1 MIAEIT
7 DKKVNVKNV
16 RVFCGD
22 KNADFIT
29 FSVPKEYNG
38 VSLENVPVYI
48 KVKNQLG
55 ECRKKVLSSV
65 ADGDKLLV
73 EWKIGSEATVTG
85 GRLVCQLSFEKS
97 DGTLVMNTQTFALHV
112 GESIPDDLVA
122 DSVPVDHITQL
133 QNDLQSKLEQVNAI
147 LSGEIVNKING
158 KTGYITLTAEDVGGL
173 AEGDPVS
180 KLENDSGYITG
191 SGADAKITAH
201 DGSTAAHSD
210 IRQLIGEVKT
220 VSDAATVTLVY
231 ETAEAMAAALQS
243 FPATKLKKGD
253 CIRVAEEGCPDF
265 YVKEKLSQSVTFVF
279 GTIDGLLE
287 KVKTEGALKIGYYS
301 LAAGSGTGGSGLP
314 DVTADDAGKI
324 LKVSDD
330 GAWEV
335 VSDPAYGGET
345 ETYILFTV
353 DGVKYYAQSGSRWAA
368 WCASPF
374 NNGNFVLAAYYSYG
388 DCVSA
393 GNGKYVFIEGAN
405 MPTFSSLPIVENGV
419 YFTKVP
425 EDN

>member
-7 DKKVNVKNV
+7 DKKVNVKNM

-22 KNADFIT
+22 KDADLIT
-29 FSVPKEYNG
+29 FSVPKTYNG
-38 VSLENVPVYI
+38 ISLENVPVYI
-48 KVKNQLG
+48 KMKNQLG

-65 ADGDKLLV
+65 NDGDKLLI
-73 EWKIGSEATVTG
+73 EWKIGREATVTG

-133 QNDLQSKLEQVNAI
+133 QNDLQSKFEQVNAI

-180 KLENDSGYITG
+180 KLENDVGYVTNTG
-191 SGADAKITAH
+191 VEAKLAEH
-201 DGSTAAHSD
+201 NGSTAAHSD
-210 IRQLIGEVKT
+210 LRQLIGEVKT

-231 ETAEAMAAALQS
+231 RTAEAMVGALQN
-243 FPATKLKKGD
+243 FPEAKLKKGD
-253 CIRVAEEGCPDF
+253 CVRVVEDGCPDF
-265 YVKEKLSQSVTFVF
+265 YVRDKLSQFVPYVF
-279 GTIDGLLE
+279 GTIDGLLDAL
-287 KVKTEGALKIGYYS
+287 KDGGTLKIGYCS
-301 LAAGSGTGGSGLP
+301 LAVGAGTGGSGLP
-314 DVTADDAGKI
+314 DVTTDDAGKI
-324 LKVSDD
+324 LRVSDD

-335 VSDPAYGGET
+335 VADPTYGGET

-353 DGVKYYAQSGSRWAA
+353 DGVKYYAKSGSRWGD

-374 NNGNFVLAAYYSYG
+374 NNGNFVVAAYYDYG

-393 GNGKYVFIEGAN
+393 GSGKYVFAEGAN
-405 MPTFSSLPIVENGV
+405 MPIFSNYPIVENCEYV
-419 YFTKVP
+419 AKVP
-425 EDN
+425 ED